1 MDFNYDLIVVGAGA
15 GGLTS
20 AISAKGF
27 GKSVL
32 LIEKDKP
39 GGECTWSGCV
49 PSKGLINIA
58 KGVHAAK
65 QYVDFT
71 PDTGKAL
78 AEVREVIQ
86 RVYAHETPEVLEGQG
101 INYIRGRAR
110 FLDGETIQVEDKK
123 FKAKKIIVAT
133 GSSPFVPPIE
143 GIDTVKYLTNEN
155 LFIQEKFP
163 KSMIILGGGAIGVEM
178 AQAMNRLGVEVH
190 LVEMMENILF
200 REDQELAAILS
211 ERLVEEGVKIHVGT
225 KAVKVENCD
234 PKVRLITEKE
244 GEAGVIIGDALLVAV
259 GRKANVEGLGLEE
272 AGIEYTGKGIVVDKH
287 LQTSNSNVYAVGD
300 VAGPYQFSHMANYQG
315 IIAVQ
320 NALTPLKKSV
330 DYTHVTWCTF
340 TEPELASAGMTEEA
354 ARRDREDII
363 VYRFTEEDL
372 DRAKTKPGDI
382 FQVKIICDSKKHI
395 LGCQILADRAGELIS
410 EIQAVK
416 TNGLTLDKLAGV
428 VHPYPSYGE
437 IFNKAGKKAYIDK
450 LLGNPVV
457 HFLQNLKKK

>member
-20 AISAKGF
+20 SISARGF

-58 KGVHAAK
+58 KEVHCAK
-65 QYVDFT
+65 KYADFI
-71 PDTGKAL
+71 PDTRKAL
-78 AEVREVIQ
+78 NGVRDAIA
-86 RVYAHETPEVLEGQG
+86 RVYAHETPEILEEQG
-101 INYIRGRAR
+101 INYIQ
-110 FLDGETIQVEDKK
+110 GEAKFVDKNTVSVGGNT
-123 FKAKKIIVAT
+123 FKGKNIIIGT

-143 GIDTVKYLTNEN
+143 GLDKVSYLTNEN
-155 LFIQEKFP
+155 LFTLEELP
-163 KSMIILGGGAIGVEM
+163 KSMIILGGGAVGVEM
-178 AQAMNRLGVEVH
+178 AQALSRLGVEVN

-200 REDQELAAILS
+200 REDQELATILR
-211 ERLVEEGVKIHVGT
+211 ERLVEEGVHIHIGT
-225 KAVKVENCD
+225 KAVKVEGTLD
-234 PKVRLITEKE
+234 GIKLFTEKDGMA
-244 GEAGVIIGDALLVAV
+244 GEIEADSILVAV
-259 GRKANVEGLGLEE
+259 GRKANVDGLNLEKAE
-272 AGIEYTGKGIVVDKH
+272 IEYTPKGIVVDKH
-287 LQTSNSNVYAVGD
+287 LQTSNNNVYAVGD

-320 NALTPLKKSV
+320 NALTPLNKSV

-340 TEPELASAGMTEEA
+340 TEPELASAGMNEDEA
-354 ARRDREDII
+354 RKKHGDIM
-363 VYRFTEEDL
+363 VYRYTAEDL
-372 DRAKTKPGDI
+372 DRAKTKKGDI
-382 FQVKIICDSKKHI
+382 FEVKIICDSKKHI

-410 EIQAVK
+410 EVQAVK
-416 TNGLTLDKLAGV
+416 VNGLTLDKLAAV

-450 LLGNPVV
+450 LLANPLV
-457 HFLQNLKKK
+457 HFIQNIKK